1 MNYGLDPDTQSECV
15 VFIWSAIATADRQ
28 TALDIKNVLAE
39 VYDSGYTDWAAI
51 WAELAPPLIAHHFAK
66 KIKDAR
72 GWQSSAVASA
82 IDGDLGDAIDAGKL
96 TSADVGTII
105 DEANLP
111 SFSSLD
117 FSCYPTKSHI
127 GEGIKLIKTNKNL

>member
-1 MNYGLDPDTQSECV
+1 MNYGFDPDTQSECV
-15 VFIWSAIATADRQ
+15 VFIFSAIATADRRI
-28 TALDIKNVLAE
+28 ALDIKNVLAE
-39 VYDSGYTDWAAI
+39 VCDSGYTDRTAI
-51 WAELAPPLIAHHFAK
+51 WAELAPPLIVHPFAK

-82 IDGDLGDAIDAGKL
+82 IDGDLGDALDAGKL
-96 TSADVGTII
+96 TSADVVTII

-117 FSCYPTKSHI
+117 FSCYPTKSHV
-127 GEGIKLIKTNKNL
+127 GEGIKRMKTDRN